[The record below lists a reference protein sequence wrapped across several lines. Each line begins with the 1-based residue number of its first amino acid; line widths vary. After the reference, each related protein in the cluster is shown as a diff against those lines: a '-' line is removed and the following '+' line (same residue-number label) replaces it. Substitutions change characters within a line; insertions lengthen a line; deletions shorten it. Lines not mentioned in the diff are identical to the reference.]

1 MLQPALAR
9 RAIRRLDHDAQMR
22 STFAAALAD
31 LSPATTV
38 LDPRF
43 VARLLA

>member
-1 MLQPALAR
+1 MLQPPVAR
-9 RAIRRLDHDAQMR
+9 RAIRRLDRETEMR
-22 STFAAALAD
+22 TTFAAALAD
-31 LSPATTV
+31 LRPATTV